1 MDKNIA
7 TSSMVID
14 PALVEVRKINLQI
27 LAYGNH
33 PQFATPFCG
42 FGGFFFD
49 VDERIKFSGVAYL
62 HFFYQLGLCSMST
75 SISSGAIAERS
86 NFKAAMLFSSFN
98 ILVQIIYFFDGRM
111 ADFHQDI
118 NRVP

>member
-1 MDKNIA
+1 
-7 TSSMVID
+7 MVSHSKYFT
-14 PALVEVRKINLQI
+14 PLFLFFFHHMLEK
-27 LAYGNH
+27 AYGNH
-33 PQFATPFCG
+33 PEFATPFCG

-49 VDERIKFSGVAYL
+49 VDERMKYSGVAFL

-98 ILVQIIYFFDGRM
+98 ILVQIIYFFDGR
-111 ADFHQDI
+111 FPSRHKQSTFRE
-118 NRVP
+118 NFL